1 MVGSELAVLSALSAL
16 LLLGADG
23 PGRALQDREK
33 VEQTLHFSDAAAA
46 KTIRVDDVFGSIDVV
61 GGAVQ
66 DVRVTGQKTLRADNA
81 EALGRARRDVRLDV
95 TEASNVVDLT
105 VNGPF
110 RRSDGS
116 INWDWNERG
125 YVVRYDLELRV
136 PENADL
142 VLRTVNEG
150 DVAVHGVTGRLR
162 VSNVNGKITLERV
175 AGAVD
180 ATTVN
185 GPIHATFRRD
195 PTSPCRFHTV
205 NGDVHLTFDSA
216 LAADFTVKT
225 FNGEI
230 RTDYDVVA
238 LPPKAA
244 EGRRENGRY
253 VYQASRFQS
262 VRVGKGGPEI
272 SMETLN
278 GDIVIARQN

>member
-1 MVGSELAVLSALSAL
+1 MVGSELAVLSALGAI

-23 PGRALQDREK
+23 PGRSLQDSEA
-33 VEQTLHFSDAAAA
+33 VEQTLRFSESAAAR
-46 KTIRVDDVFGSIDVV
+46 TIRVDDVFGSIDVV
-61 GGAVQ
+61 GAAVQ
-66 DVRVTGQKTLRADNA
+66 DVHVTGEKIVRADTI
-81 EALGRARRDVRLDV
+81 EGMERARREVRLDF

-162 VSNVNGKITLERV
+162 VNNVNGKITLERV
-175 AGAVD
+175 AGSVD
-180 ATTVN
+180 ASTVN
-185 GPIHATFRRD
+185 GAIHASFRQD
-195 PTSPCRFHTV
+195 PTAPCRFHTV

-216 LAADFTVKT
+216 LAADFVVKT
-225 FNGEI
+225 FNGEV
-230 RTDYDVVA
+230 RTDYDVVS
-238 LPPKAA
+238 LPPKPA
-244 EGRRENGRY
+244 EARRENGRY
-253 VYQASRFQS
+253 VYKANRAQS
-262 VRVGKGGPEI
+262 VRIGKGGPEI

-278 GDIVIARQN
+278 GDIVIANGN